1 MLQFGA
7 STYDPKVLPLVTLSS
22 LNNTVTRPNSN
33 LTLNTEIDLVKNLE
47 PNLAS
52 GLVVTLLGLDM
63 VLSANIRLGC

>member
-22 LNNTVTRPNSN
+22 LNNTVIRTNSN
-33 LTLNTEIDLVKNLE
+33 LILNTEINLIKNLK
-47 PNLAS
+47 PNLKR
-52 GLVVTLLGLDM
+52 GLVVTLLGLAM